1 MRDAQWK
8 KLTIAARGCV
18 FVFFAQGEPGFLG
31 PQGEPGL
38 PGLPGTKVGDF
49 SSSLWCCLS
58 QRGRYFLLRVT
69 RSILRAGN
77 DETQTLWLMVITSY
91 QPDRRWNREFL
102 WVSVLITLHYRFPLK
117 VIKPLLLQNV
127 TWKWSEWDNPL
138 PLPLSPDIITLRSQR
153 WSSRHARVIARA
165 HVLLHRA
172 VCSAQI
178 TEIY

>member
-1 MRDAQWK
+1 MH
-8 KLTIAARGCV
+8 LVCV
-18 FVFFAQGEPGFLG
+18 CLVLISSATWETPSGKINNSCSWLCFCFCFFAQGEPGFLG

-69 RSILRAGN
+69 RWILRAGN

-91 QPDRRWNREFL
+91 QPDHWWNREFL

-153 WSSRHARVIARA
+153 W
-165 HVLLHRA
+165 
-172 VCSAQI
+172 
-178 TEIY
+178 